1 MLRALHGQLGA
12 AQRMAGA
19 GPPAGAGWEP
29 NLTGDAVSL
38 GGLRETL
45 GAGLGLP
52 GGVQPEADLAGA
64 AAQPGDMEREAGAGA
79 HDVPDPDPAAA
90 PGAARER
97 AWQEERDVRVL
108 ELLRSKARA
117 RQRCRDP
124 LGHAPG
130 CAMAA
135 ALGRRDATRKPR
147 AREPWRR
154 HTRSRLRA
162 ARSSKPSTG
171 ADVCGRGARA
181 GRRGTLRRASESMM
195 PKYVCRDAQILL
207 MLSMP

>member
-64 AAQPGDMEREAGAGA
+64 AAQPGDTEREAGAGA

-135 ALGRRDATRKPR
+135 ALGRRDATRHQELGNPGGGILAAGCVQREAASPALAPILTAAAPARAAGARCGEPPR
-147 AREPWRR
+147 A
-154 HTRSRLRA
+154 
-162 ARSSKPSTG
+162 
-171 ADVCGRGARA
+171 
-181 GRRGTLRRASESMM
+181 
-195 PKYVCRDAQILL
+195 
-207 MLSMP
+207 